1 MSTNLRRFIQHEIK
15 LTYLH
20 HVIYNKKIKAQYYF
34 EEKKEA
40 LFILL
45 SFTCKNSLKVITVDE
60 PVNID
65 ILCNKLVTRE
75 LCGLYNLSGLIFF
88 CFGYLYKQYL
98 HPYAI
103 MIFEMF
109 KCNRI
114 FLLYYSIRV
123 HFTMIPV
130 GKIAEADYFF
140 LYTCIYIHFT

>member
-20 HVIYNKKIKAQYYF
+20 NVIYNKKIKAQYYF

-40 LFILL
+40 LFILF
-45 SFTCKNSLKVITVDE
+45 SFLCKNSLKVITVDE
-60 PVNID
+60 QVNID

-75 LCGLYNLSGLIFF
+75 LCGLYNLFSVLDD
-88 CFGYLYKQYL
+88 LYKQYL

-103 MIFEMF
+103 MFFERF

-114 FLLYYSIRV
+114 FLPCTLYDDTGRKNSRSRL
-123 HFTMIPV
+123 
-130 GKIAEADYFF
+130 FF
-140 LYTCIYIHFT
+140 PIYMYIYTFYIKERAYE

>member
-88 CFGYLYKQYL
+88 LFWIL
-98 HPYAI
+98 
-103 MIFEMF
+103 
-109 KCNRI
+109 
-114 FLLYYSIRV
+114 V
-123 HFTMIPV
+123 
-130 GKIAEADYFF
+130 
-140 LYTCIYIHFT
+140 

>member
-1 MSTNLRRFIQHEIK
+1 MLFTTRKLKHNIISKKRRKHCSSCF
-15 LTYLH
+15 
-20 HVIYNKKIKAQYYF
+20 
-34 EEKKEA
+34 
-40 LFILL
+40 LF
-45 SFTCKNSLKVITVDE
+45 FVKNSLKVITVDE
-60 PVNID
+60 QVNID

-75 LCGLYNLSGLIFF
+75 LCGLYNLFSVLDD
-88 CFGYLYKQYL
+88 LYKQYL

-103 MIFEMF
+103 MFFEMF

-140 LYTCIYIHFT
+140 LYTCIYIYTFYIKERAYE

>member
-75 LCGLYNLSGLIFF
+75 LCGLYNLFSVLDD
-88 CFGYLYKQYL
+88 LYKQYL

-103 MIFEMF
+103 MFFEMF